1 MKITEQEGV
10 RKVDFVDGVT
20 GENEAMNERD
30 KLKQDGDKAMKKSVE
45 ETAFEV
51 MDEKKSDYQDA
62 IDRFKAKGGKV
73 KKVKGGTGKAG
84 RDSISKFKKSFGRMK
99 NREDELD
106 AKDKAERERQQD
118 EDMAYQMNKYV
129 RTLATER
136 YKNLW
141 TEAAKEGEDP
151 EPVKGKKTMTGEKQE
166 TVRLNPKEAEPS
178 PGPRVG
184 TYR

>member
-51 MDEKKSDYQDA
+51 MDEQKSDYQDA

-84 RDSISKFKKSFGRMK
+84 HDSIAKFKKSYG
-99 NREDELD
+99 
-106 AKDKAERERQQD
+106 
-118 EDMAYQMNKYV
+118 
-129 RTLATER
+129 
-136 YKNLW
+136 
-141 TEAAKEGEDP
+141 
-151 EPVKGKKTMTGEKQE
+151 
-166 TVRLNPKEAEPS
+166 
-178 PGPRVG
+178 
-184 TYR
+184 